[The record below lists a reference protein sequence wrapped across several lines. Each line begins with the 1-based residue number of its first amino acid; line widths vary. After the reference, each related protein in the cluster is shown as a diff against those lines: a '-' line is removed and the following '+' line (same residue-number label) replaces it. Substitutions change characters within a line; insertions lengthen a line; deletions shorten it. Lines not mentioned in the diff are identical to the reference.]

1 MSCHFSNVLGF
12 FFAGFFH
19 AIFHQRRQRM
29 AGGKDACE
37 LARGLPRN
45 GRLRAAGDGGQQS
58 A

>member
-1 MSCHFSNVLGF
+1 MSCHFSNVFGF

-37 LARGLPRN
+37 LAR
-45 GRLRAAGDGGQQS
+45 
-58 A
+58 